1 MIFKSKPKKLTKP
14 ACLFLTQNSKAHRV
28 AVGIGRKIK
37 KAELLKI
44 ADSPD
49 RVIQASNFKDLNDKL
64 EAIRE
69 AACNKN

>member
-1 MIFKSKPKKLTKP
+1 
-14 ACLFLTQNSKAHRV
+14 
-28 AVGIGRKIK
+28 VGIGRKIK